1 MKLLESSV
9 EFIPQQGGLEGIYKQ
24 IEIAGR
30 TCYKSEDKITE
41 ESSKKFVDTMVRNKH
56 HAMLEH
62 GTVYLTVEHFE
73 LDTAAEVEVF
83 QGILYKYKLNPYSKV
98 QVFYKGKN
106 AKAYI
111 TTNYRVIVENGWFDD
126 MQYLTAPTE
135 YHERRYTL
143 KFLTDR
149 GVSHELVRQRKFSFA
164 QESQRYCNYSKDKF
178 GGTITYIIPSWFN
191 KANKHQQ
198 DAFMQTL
205 KADADCYIALLGK
218 WDERIP
224 DKRFKTGFK
233 ENPLTPQEARAIL
246 PNATKTEIV
255 VTGFKDDWKHFFD
268 LRYMEVTGKA
278 HPDMKDVAGKALSVF
293 NQQGIVFY

>member
-1 MKLLESSV
+1 MELIESSV
-9 EFIPQQGGLEGIYKQ
+9 EFIPQQGGLEGVYKQ
-24 IEIAGR
+24 IEVAGR

-73 LDTAAEVEVF
+73 LDTAAEMEVF
-83 QGILYKYKLNPYSKV
+83 QGILCKYILNLYSNV

-126 MQYLTAPTE
+126 LQYLTAPTE

-149 GVSHELVRQRKFSFA
+149 SVSHELVRQRKFSFA
-164 QESQRYCNYSKDKF
+164 QESQRYCGYDKDKF
-178 GGTITYIIPSWFN
+178 GG
-191 KANKHQQ
+191 
-198 DAFMQTL
+198 
-205 KADADCYIALLGK
+205 
-218 WDERIP
+218 E
-224 DKRFKTGFK
+224 
-233 ENPLTPQEARAIL
+233 LTFVFPRWVQEHKYDSYKINEFEKCLCDIEKLYMFYRECDIQPQEARVIL
-246 PNATKTEIV
+246 PNCIKTEIV
-255 VTGFKDDWKHFFD
+255 VTGFKEDWKHFFD

-278 HPDMKDVAGKALSVF
+278 YPDMKYIAGKALSVF